1 MSKTTEADPN
11 LGQAKPQTSPGE
23 QTQDSTP
30 AREGQIVSD
39 GRKPIESVLFQCR
52 RSFYFAFFITAVADL
67 LSIAPLLYMMNV
79 FDRVISSRSGITL
92 VSLTLLIIALYIF
105 WSAIEWI
112 RSRLMVRLSLRIDW
126 DLSADIFDASFR
138 RYVGRKN
145 VNVHQLLGDLTT
157 LRQFLTGQGV
167 LTVMDAPFA
176 VVFIIVGALFHPYLA
191 IFALVASLLMLV
203 ATYFTQKVTTPI
215 LKVANDANAE
225 AARVASNSLRH
236 AESTLAL
243 GMMGA
248 IRQRWYNQHHRYLQN
263 QVNASEASGL
273 TGGFSGFLTK
283 ALPSLQMAL
292 GAYLAMQGLITGGM
306 VMAATMLI
314 SKAVAPIQKL
324 LANWKEIVSAKQA
337 YDRLNALLQDDAK
350 REMQMQLPSVMGH
363 LQVSKA
369 TAVPPG
375 HNQAVLAEI
384 DFQVLPGQAVAVVGP
399 SAAGKTCLA
408 RLLVGVW
415 KPARGSVRLDG
426 VELADWNPDEYGPQI
441 GYVPQEIEFFEGTVA
456 ENIARLGEIDPEKV
470 VQAAKLIGMHEIILG
485 FPKGYDTELG
495 ETGFALSGG
504 QRQRLAIARALYGIP
519 KYVVMD
525 EPNANLDEVGES
537 ALVQA
542 VSYLKSQGSA
552 IVMTTHR
559 PRLVSVVDHLL
570 VLRNGRQVGF
580 GPAEDMIN
588 AVRNLQVVN
597 PNDGAA
603 TAPEAGA
610 EEVQAAPV
618 MKEAT
623 NDAPVD
629 AVASPSQAQVSDPSS
644 SLGAKPSEPHPDL
657 ESAPKA
663 GAPETAHIQ
672 NLASEAVSAPT
683 EDGVDFLLGAIHD
696 GEQSSSSASQ
706 GNTADA
712 PSTSSSEDP
721 KTK

>member
-11 LGQAKPQTSPGE
+11 QGHAKPQTNPGA
-23 QTQDSTP
+23 QTEASTP

-92 VSLTLLIIALYIF
+92 VSLTLLIVALYIF

-167 LTVMDAPFA
+167 LTLMDAPFA

-203 ATYFTQKVTTPI
+203 ATYFTQKMTTPI

-292 GAYLAMQGLITGGM
+292 GAFLAMQGLITGGM

-337 YDRLNALLQDDAK
+337 YDRLNALLEDDAK
-350 REMQMQLPSVMGH
+350 REMQMQLPAVMGH

-456 ENIARLGEIDPEKV
+456 ENIARLGEVDPEKV

-504 QRQRLAIARALYGIP
+504 QRQRLAIARALYGVP

-559 PRLVSVVDHLL
+559 PRLVSVVDNLL

-588 AVRNLQVVN
+588 AVRNLQVV
-597 PNDGAA
+597 
-603 TAPEAGA
+603 APE
-610 EEVQAAPV
+610 ESAAPDTPEDEPQV
-618 MKEAT
+618 ARKEAT
-623 NDAPVD
+623 HDHPVD
-629 AVASPSQAQVSDPSS
+629 AVATTVVDEPPAPAATEKSATPTQTPSPSAKITLVPDEQKPAETAHVDILASDPVGAPADPAVDRLMDALYGDASS
-644 SLGAKPSEPHPDL
+644 HSESP
-657 ESAPKA
+657 A
-663 GAPETAHIQ
+663 GAPAP
-672 NLASEAVSAPT
+672 SEATPAEKKSP
-683 EDGVDFLLGAIHD
+683 
-696 GEQSSSSASQ
+696 
-706 GNTADA
+706 
-712 PSTSSSEDP
+712 
-721 KTK
+721 